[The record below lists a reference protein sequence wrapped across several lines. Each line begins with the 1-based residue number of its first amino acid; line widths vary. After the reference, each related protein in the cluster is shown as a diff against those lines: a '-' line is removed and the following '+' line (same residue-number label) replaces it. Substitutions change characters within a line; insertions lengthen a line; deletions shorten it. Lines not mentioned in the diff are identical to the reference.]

1 MAGCAIGCCAS
12 VCAIATSD
20 METAASPLL
29 PDTTHPTEELRRPME
44 EPVVR
49 PGDLALDEL
58 RRIGS
63 SVVDAI
69 AEYHD
74 GLDGRPVLP
83 CVTPAEV
90 AASFS
95 GRLPAE
101 GEPG

>member
-1 MAGCAIGCCAS
+1 M
-12 VCAIATSD
+12 
-20 METAASPLL
+20 
-29 PDTTHPTEELRRPME
+29 PME

-63 SVVDAI
+63 GVVDAI

-83 CVTPAEV
+83 RVTPAEV

-101 GEPG
+101 GEPAETLISARRSCALRSRGRENCCASLTLRRNALAER